1 MIDFPEFCHMMYA
14 LTPKSKGILEATEA
28 LCQAQEALDAALK
41 AVDAAPDNEAAV
53 TALGTAY
60 ADLIM
65 AENVMEGFTAEHNP
79 EPMTPKKVMD
89 ESIKA
94 GLAVGQTF
102 ETLRSLRPEIQ
113 GRILRPQDHQRA
125 GRIIQRMKK
134 YEKMKFTDKDINN
147 VIKSLTAEHPS
158 EMEQAFELWAGED
171 LQVDTSEFIEVV
183 PLLGEDL
190 TEEEITCMFAHADKD
205 GSGHID
211 LPEFKEL
218 TAQMQMQGDGRARHM
233 VVGMAR
239 AQAYANTKK

>member
-1 MIDFPEFCHMMYA
+1 
-14 LTPKSKGILEATEA
+14 
-28 LCQAQEALDAALK
+28 
-41 AVDAAPDNEAAV
+41 
-53 TALGTAY
+53 
-60 ADLIM
+60 
-65 AENVMEGFTAEHNP
+65 
-79 EPMTPKKVMD
+79 MT
-89 ESIKA
+89 
-94 GLAVGQTF
+94 VGQSF
-102 ETLRSLRPEIQ
+102 EALRSLRPEIQ

-134 YEKMKFTDKDINN
+134 YEKIKFTSADINN

-171 LQVDTSEFIEVV
+171 LKVDTSEFIEVV

-218 TAQMQMQGDGRARHM
+218 TGAMQMQGDGKARYH